1 MKKIVSTILYVM
13 FFGFAATLVT
23 ACVLLLID
31 PSDRFER
38 SINNIEAVP
47 INGDTDNNDSIYEQI
62 EEKISS
68 ETAAD
73 HQLINIKYGYQAL
86 EKDEKRDLYDKIAKS
101 IYSITDKAGENGRYR
116 TARMRMKDVKMS
128 EFDIREVINAYIC
141 DNPEIF
147 WIENLFGYAYS
158 ENDTIIEFYSV
169 LSPKECGEHIKIF
182 NEKMHS
188 ILSDIKPGM
197 TEYQRERLIHDKV
210 LGSCVYKTGISSA
223 SDGWQYFSVYG
234 ALADGE
240 AVCEGYAK
248 SMQVLLTRAG
258 IPCSTVRGDADGIP
272 HMWDVVQLGNEWYHL
287 DPTWDDN
294 DKDGVI
300 NYEYF
305 NVTTEAILKNHVI
318 SEGVDAVINV
328 EDSNSIDPLARYN
341 FAVPMC
347 TDKTMN
353 YYYAEGVMIQKVDEE
368 SGKRITVALI
378 EKAQNS
384 EVYIPIRFGSEM
396 PYSEYLEKLFYEA
409 PYQFYNCIEQA
420 NMRLDDEHK
429 ISMDS
434 VSVLQNEN
442 DMTLRVKIKSEKA
455 AA

>member
-1 MKKIVSTILYVM
+1 M
-13 FFGFAATLVT
+13 
-23 ACVLLLID
+23 
-31 PSDRFER
+31 
-38 SINNIEAVP
+38 
-47 INGDTDNNDSIYEQI
+47 
-62 EEKISS
+62 
-68 ETAAD
+68 
-73 HQLINIKYGYQAL
+73 
-86 EKDEKRDLYDKIAKS
+86 
-101 IYSITDKAGENGRYR
+101 
-116 TARMRMKDVKMS
+116 
-128 EFDIREVINAYIC
+128 
-141 DNPEIF
+141 
-147 WIENLFGYAYS
+147 
-158 ENDTIIEFYSV
+158 
-169 LSPKECGEHIKIF
+169 
-182 NEKMHS
+182 
-188 ILSDIKPGM
+188 
-197 TEYQRERLIHDKV
+197 
-210 LGSCVYKTGISSA
+210 
-223 SDGWQYFSVYG
+223 
-234 ALADGE
+234 ADGE